1 MKKEDI
7 LLWVSTVGAVLF
19 ALVIILDRND
29 VAFDWYDSV
38 YFQFFL
44 GLIFIFIPMAILLWV
59 SKMKNI
65 TYTRFFKFSRVYLL
79 IYLFIYLIS
88 SEQGEWFV
96 PSRGDMAMFMT
107 LVYFILGIVYLFF
120 LFMKHKKAS

>member
-19 ALVIILDRND
+19 MLMIVLDRNKVID
-29 VAFDWYDSV
+29 IGYASLPEFFVAV
-38 YFQFFL
+38 L
-44 GLIFIFIPMAILLWV
+44 FIFIPMAILLWV

>member
-65 TYTRFFKFSRVYLL
+65 IYTKFFKFSRVYLL
-79 IYLFIYLIS
+79 TYLFIYLIS
-88 SEQGEWFV
+88 PSNPDFIIRARGEV
-96 PSRGDMAMFMT
+96 AM
-107 LVYFILGIVYLFF
+107 ILSLIYSGTGIVYLFF
-120 LFMKHKKAS
+120 LFIKHRKIN